1 MQTQLKV
8 ELLRHTPDPE
18 KTVAAAAKLCYSHS
32 GASELDQDLTDT
44 DIEKFLTILMNMG
57 HYSPIEHATFTFAIE
72 GVSRVLTHQL
82 VRHRVAS
89 FSQQSQRY
97 VSENNF
103 DFIIPPNISQSQKAN
118 EIFIETM
125 DNLQSSYCKLR
136 ELIQEDTANRLIKE
150 GMSEKKAVAAAE
162 KIANEDA
169 RFALPNACETKIV
182 VSMNARELRHFF
194 NQRCCERAQWEIREL
209 AYQMLKLVKEV
220 APILFKNA
228 GPRCLSG
235 TCPEGSMTCGKIV
248 EVREKYNS
256 MK

>member
-32 GASELDQDLTDT
+32 GASELDQDLTDIE
-44 DIEKFLTILMNMG
+44 IEKFLTILMNMG

-103 DFIIPPNISQSQKAN
+103 DYIIPPNISQSQKAN

-150 GMSEKKAVAAAE
+150 GMGEKKAIAAAE

-169 RFALPNACETKIV
+169 RFVLPNACETKIV

-235 TCPEGSMTCGKIV
+235 ACPEGSMTCGKIV
-248 EVREKYNS
+248 EVREKYNA
-256 MK
+256 MN

>member
-32 GASELDQDLTDT
+32 GATELDQDLTDNE
-44 DIEKFLTILMNMG
+44 IEKFLTILMNMG

-103 DFIIPPNISQSQKAN
+103 DYIIPPNISQSQKAN
-118 EIFIETM
+118 EIFMETM

-136 ELIQEDTANRLIKE
+136 ELIQEDTTKRLIKE
-150 GMSEKKAVAAAE
+150 GMSEKKATSAAE

-169 RFALPNACETKIV
+169 RFVLPNACETKIV

-209 AYQMLKLVKEV
+209 AYQMLKLVKGV

-235 TCPEGSMTCGKIV
+235 ACPEGSMTCGKIV
-248 EVREKYNS
+248 EVREKYNA
-256 MK
+256 MN